1 MNEIDISK
9 KYKPLFRLLTS
20 DLPEIDT
27 VIMTGGRASG
37 KSFVVSLFNLIALVE
52 HDWNILYT
60 RYTNMSIVDS
70 IKPEVSD
77 KIELL
82 NYESKVNDTQKQI
95 EKGNNRIAFKGIKTG
110 SKIQTANLKSLSGF
124 NCFVVDEAEELP
136 DYETFKKVFYSIR
149 SVEKRNLTILILNP
163 TTKEHW
169 IFKEFFEKKGL
180 EGGENTIIDNVM
192 YIHTSY
198 KDVNEKYIPKNI
210 IRDYNKLLIED
221 PLKYDNIVIGGWI
234 QDPEGVLIPKSV
246 IKLQKLDLKPE
257 EIDFSFAVTD
267 PADKGGDKY
276 SIPFIQVIQYNN
288 DIAFYV
294 NDVIHN
300 KDGTMIN
307 CERVP
312 LKVKENNTQQIWI
325 ESNGIGLASVLLLK
339 KQLSNHTI
347 LTAFPSTVNKEIR
360 ILSNYEFIIKYFI
373 FNESKYNENKE
384 YKDFV
389 NDLTSYSKEG
399 DNTHKKDAIDVL
411 STAAQILKIKY
422 KSIIF
427 G

>member
-20 DLPEIDT
+20 DLPDIDT

-52 HDWNILYT
+52 HDWNVLYT

-82 NYESKVNDTQKQI
+82 NYENKVNDTQKQI

-180 EGGENTIIDNVM
+180 AGGENTVIDNVM

-246 IKLQKLDLKPE
+246 IKLQKLDLKPD

-360 ILSNYEFIIKYFI
+360 ILSNYEFITKYFI

>member
-20 DLPEIDT
+20 DLQEIDT

-37 KSFVVSLFNLIALVE
+37 KSFVVSLFTLIALVE
-52 HDWNILYT
+52 HEWNVLYT

-180 EGGENTIIDNVM
+180 EGGENTVIDNVM

-198 KDVNEKYIPKNI
+198 KDVNKKYIPKNI

-221 PLKYDNIVIGGWI
+221 TLKYDNIVIGGWI

-246 IKLQKLDLKPE
+246 IKLQKLDLKPD

-300 KDGTMIN
+300 KDGTMVN

-312 LKVKENNTQQIWI
+312 LKVSENNTQQIWV

-339 KQLSNHTI
+339 KHLSNHTI

-422 KSIIF
+422 KSILF
-427 G
+427 N

>member
-52 HDWNILYT
+52 HDWNVLYT
-60 RYTNMSIVDS
+60 RYTNMSIIDS

-180 EGGENTIIDNVM
+180 AGGENTIIDNVM

-234 QDPEGVLIPKSV
+234 QDPEGVLIPKSE
-246 IKLQKLDLKPE
+246 IKLQKLDLKPD

-360 ILSNYEFIIKYFI
+360 ILSNYEFITKYFI